1 MPTIKEL
8 ESGVIKKGNQ
18 SATTTTFRWQ
28 DKDFPL
34 PISCST
40 AKLSTSI
47 LTLNQNAR
55 FLPILVSG
63 KSESG
68 KSTLVQSIIHRTSC
82 MQPVEKRRIIK
93 WFIGKDM
100 FKMKEIIK
108 DLPKNREYAIVLDD
122 QSFVLD
128 QAKPNLK
135 KELMEYFTVMRKD
148 LGDEDKVKCLF
159 FTNMHYS
166 RAMPPMLR
174 DSYVRILSSMTDED
188 ATNWKD
194 LFGWDNQFKIKI
206 FQKQFSSQMQHGY
219 FFVKHEDRYFRYT
232 TNAPFRIAFVKDL
245 EGVHP
250 LLFAKEGCE
259 LCAPPKHHP
268 HNVEAIRQ
276 KQLKELDELGLTK
289 KYNASL
295 FVDNV
300 AQT

>member
-8 ESGVIKKGNQ
+8 ESGVIIRENKIE
-18 SATTTTFRWQ
+18 TTTFNWNG
-28 DKDFPL
+28 KNYPL
-34 PISCST
+34 PIAYSLG
-40 AKLSTSI
+40 KLCTS
-47 LTLNQNAR
+47 LLKLNTNAR

-68 KSTLVQSIIHRTSC
+68 KSTLVRSIIHRTC
-82 MQPVEKRRIIK
+82 CEQPEDKKRIIQ
-93 WFIGKDM
+93 WFVGKDM
-100 FKMKEIIK
+100 FKMKDIIK
-108 DLPKNREYAIVLDD
+108 QLPKNKKYALVLDD

-148 LGDEDKVKCLF
+148 LGDEDKVQCFF

-174 DSYVRILSSMTDED
+174 DSYVRILTSMTDED
-188 ATNWKD
+188 SQNWKD
-194 LFGWDNQFKIKI
+194 LFGWENQYKIKI
-206 FQKQFSSQMQHGY
+206 FQKQFSSQMQNGWFY
-219 FFVKHEDRYFRYT
+219 VKYGNMKPSQYY

-250 LLFAKEGCE
+250 LLFAKEGCD
-259 LCAPPKHHP
+259 LCAPPKHH
-268 HNVEAIRQ
+268 EKDITYLRK
-276 KQLKELDELGLTK
+276 KQNQELKELGLTK
-289 KYNASL
+289 KYDASL
-295 FVDNV
+295 FVDNI